1 MGNLLLERKIQV
13 NAWLIKAR
21 FFYTFGVFAIGVLS
35 RILNPE
41 SVVISFWRM
50 VWLVSI
56 FYIMDIIFFLYYLY
70 VEKTNSYRHVQILS
84 LSQIIFE
91 VLILTF
97 IMHYLGGIS
106 SVATVFYFL
115 PIVYSSFL
123 FGMIG
128 SVSTA
133 LASVLVM
140 NVLVLLEHFGYL
152 SHVYFYA
159 SLPAEFTNLSIALT
173 KTSTISLFYILVG
186 VYSGYGSKLL
196 FKREESLS
204 EKTDLLE
211 VKTNLLIGREKK
223 LSETNNQLEEEK
235 KKISSIISNF
245 TDPVIFINSLGE
257 ISLFNPIAGEV
268 LGFKEATIGKKVSG
282 ADNFSLKN
290 FAGVIKNQ
298 YSISKIK
305 NQNLRGDDEV
315 EEMEIDHDG
324 AMRTYK
330 IMTAKVCD
338 DIGTCYGFIKVFYD
352 LTREKRIDQMKSEFI
367 SIAAHQLRTPLAGIK
382 WAIKMVLDGDTGN
395 INDEQKEVLQKG
407 YESNERIIGLVDD
420 MLNVSRIEGDR
431 LEYKFAL
438 NDFHPALNKVIE
450 ELRSQIENKKISLL
464 VNIPEKLPQ
473 IYCDKDKITLA
484 IQGLLENAVKYTP
497 AYGHIEIQVSV
508 LKRYIKVMIKDNG
521 VGIPRNQQEKLFTKF
536 FRADNARRLQADGSG
551 LGLFI
556 VKNIITKHGGE
567 IAVKSKEGIGSEF
580 TFTIPLSKKKI

>member
-70 VEKTNSYRHVQILS
+70 VEKTNSYRHVQIIS
-84 LSQIIFE
+84 FSQIIFE

-123 FGMIG
+123 FGAVG
-128 SVSTA
+128 SIFTA
-133 LASVLVM
+133 LASVLIM
-140 NVLVLLEHFGYL
+140 NALVLAEHFGFL
-152 SHVYFYA
+152 PHVYFYA
-159 SLPAEFTNLSIALT
+159 SLPAEFTDLSIALT
-173 KTSTISLFYILVG
+173 KASTISLFYILVG

-204 EKTDLLE
+204 EKTDQLE
-211 VKTNLLIGREKK
+211 VKTNLLLGREQK
-223 LSETNNQLEEEK
+223 LSETNSQLEEEK

-268 LGFKEATIGKKVSG
+268 LGFDMGTIGQKISS

-290 FAGVIKNQ
+290 FEKIISHK
-298 YSISKIK
+298 YSVKKIK

-315 EEMEIDHDG
+315 EEMEIEHDG
-324 AMRTYK
+324 TIRTYK
-330 IMTAKVCD
+330 IMTASVCD
-338 DIGTCYGFIKVFYD
+338 AVGTCYGYIKVFYD

-382 WAIKMVLDGDTGN
+382 WAIKMVIDGDTGTLN
-395 INDEQKEVLQKG
+395 EEQQEVLRKG

-420 MLNVSRIEGDR
+420 MLNVSRIEGER
-431 LEYKFAL
+431 LEYKFAM
-438 NDFHPALNKVIE
+438 NDFHPALNKVVE
-450 ELRSQIENKKISLL
+450 ELRSQIENKKISLRL
-464 VNIPEKLPQ
+464 DVPEKLPQ
-473 IYCDKDKITLA
+473 VYCDKDKLTLA

-497 AYGHIEIQVSV
+497 AYGHIDVQVIP
-508 LKRYIKVMIKDNG
+508 LKRYLKISIKDNG
-521 VGIPRNQQEKLFTKF
+521 VGIPRNQQDKLFTKF

-556 VKNIITKHGGE
+556 VKNIVDKHGGE
-567 IAVKSKEGIGSEF
+567 IDFKSKEGVGTEF
-580 TFTIPLSKKKI
+580 SFTMPLSKK